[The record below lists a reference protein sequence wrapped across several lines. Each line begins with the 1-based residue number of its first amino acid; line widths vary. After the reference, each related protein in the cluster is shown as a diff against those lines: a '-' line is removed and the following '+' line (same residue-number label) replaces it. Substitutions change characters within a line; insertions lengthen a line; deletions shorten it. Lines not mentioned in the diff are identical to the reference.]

1 MSHGLAQLGDTRSS
15 CRAGGIVIAKAK
27 DERAAELLPTR
38 DSEDFRR
45 NLANPTRFP
54 TDAEWELMTPIEQA
68 SFIMGMED

>member
-1 MSHGLAQLGDTRSS
+1 M
-15 CRAGGIVIAKAK
+15 IAKAK

>member
-1 MSHGLAQLGDTRSS
+1 MTIEAEDTLAPTPL
-15 CRAGGIVIAKAK
+15 
-27 DERAAELLPTR
+27 TR

-68 SFIMGMED
+68 SFIMGMEDG